1 MNQEILPSA
10 YAELLEEL
18 KQRIRTARIRAA
30 LSVNRGLIRLYWE
43 IGKAILNRQQSAR
56 WGDKILDQ
64 LATDLRREFPDMQ
77 GLSRTN
83 LKYMRMFAE
92 AYPEFGQQPVDQLPW
107 GHNIIIF
114 TKLKDPALREW
125 YIRACIEYGWSRAV
139 LEAQIET
146 RLHERKGRA
155 LTNFTAS
162 LPAPQS
168 ELAQQLMKDPYALE
182 FIAAH
187 EALREHEL
195 HKRLLERL
203 RDFMLEL
210 GAGFAFVGSQYPIK
224 VGGEEFYID
233 MLFLPPTS
241 PVLCCSGVENH
252 AVQARVCWQAQLLSF
267 RCG

>member
-125 YIRACIEYGWSRAV
+125 YIPLWMTSCATPRITHPSAFCSAKARTKWWWSMPFATSISRWVWQNTA
-139 LEAQIET
+139 L
-146 RLHERKGRA
+146 GR
-155 LTNFTAS
+155 
-162 LPAPQS
+162 
-168 ELAQQLMKDPYALE
+168 
-182 FIAAH
+182 
-187 EALREHEL
+187 
-195 HKRLLERL
+195 
-203 RDFMLEL
+203 
-210 GAGFAFVGSQYPIK
+210 
-224 VGGEEFYID
+224 
-233 MLFLPPTS
+233 
-241 PVLCCSGVENH
+241 
-252 AVQARVCWQAQLLSF
+252 
-267 RCG
+267 RCR